1 MKKNK
6 KWVKTRHRIA
16 TALVFPWF
24 YLYAKIKYGV
34 RFDKLKKDK
43 RQYFIISN
51 HQTPFD
57 QFFIGLLLKKA
68 VYYVATEDLYQ
79 KGFFSKLLHWAA
91 APIPIRKNSTDYKAV
106 MTMLRVKK
114 EGGSIAIFPEGNRTY
129 SGKTG
134 NVKDGI
140 GGLVKALKLP
150 VMVVNI
156 KGGFLKHPRFSD
168 CIRKGKMQVGV
179 RKIIEYDE
187 YKDLTNKECY
197 DLVKSLI
204 TVNDYEEMKDQSYR
218 SAKSAEYIERAMYV
232 CPDCGI
238 SEFVSDKNRFECLKC
253 GKTVNVDEKLKL
265 SSKDGFP
272 FSRICDWYDY
282 QERFVEN
289 FDLSPYFQKPLWEER
304 GNLFLTARYK
314 KPKILQK
321 NTRIKLYADRYEI
334 GDGQNK
340 RTFCFNAL
348 AAATAQG
355 RNVLMFYEGD
365 KVYQVKGSKRFNVLI
380 FVNVYY
386 HYKNNLRGDA
396 YVQPSGERGTS
407 REFLG
412 L

>member
-1 MKKNK
+1 MKNNK

-16 TALVFPWF
+16 TALAFPWF

-34 RFDKLKKDK
+34 IFDKFKKDK
-43 RQYFIISN
+43 RQYFIVSN

-57 QFFIGLLLKKA
+57 QFFIGLLLKKT

-79 KGFFSKLLHWAA
+79 KGLFSKLLHWAA

-106 MTMLRVKK
+106 MNMLRVKK
-114 EGGSIAIFPEGNRTY
+114 EGGNIAIFPEGNRTY

-134 NVKDGI
+134 NVKEGI

-150 VMVVNI
+150 LMVINI
-156 KGGFLKHPRFSD
+156 KGGFLTHPRFSD

-179 RKIIEYDE
+179 RKIVEYDE
-187 YKDLTNKECY
+187 YKDLTNEECY
-197 DLVKSLI
+197 DLLKSLI
-204 TVNDYEEMKDQSYR
+204 AVNDYDEAENRSYR
-218 SAKSAEYIERAMYV
+218 SRKSAEYIERAMYV
-232 CPDCGI
+232 CPECGI
-238 SEFVSDKNRFECLKC
+238 TKFRSNGTDFKCLTC
-253 GKTVNVDEKLKL
+253 GKTMKLDEKLKL
-265 SSKDGFP
+265 SSKEGFR

-282 QERFVEN
+282 QERFIKD
-289 FDLSPYFQKPLWEER
+289 FDLSPYFQKPLWEDT
-304 GNLFLTARYK
+304 GTLLSTARYK

-321 NTRIKLYADRYEI
+321 SAQIRLFADRYEI
-334 GDGQNK
+334 GEGGNK

-348 AAATAQG
+348 DASTAQG

-365 KVYQVKGSKRFNVLI
+365 KVYQVKGGKRFNVLI

-386 HYKNNLRGDA
+386 HYKNNLRGDT